1 MISYECPEC
10 GEELSVPT
18 SLAGEM
24 QHCPVCGMRTE
35 VPQPQPQPQPGGVDI
50 EAIAENLRHPN
61 ADVRVKAV
69 KALAAHG
76 HGDASALQMLAHKFR
91 DHNRDVRDAV
101 IMALLDIG
109 QPHVVGMVVRE
120 LGGHWS
126 SEMLLREAI
135 FDLIKFGPPAAPSLL
150 EILDETNHNPR
161 RYEPQAVLAAV
172 ILLGDLGHEPAIPL
186 LAKMFRRHFDL
197 HVRDEAAYAMAM
209 IGLPDRW
216 QDIKGMSAGKKRPH
230 ARKLAKEVMAQRNV
244 VP

>member
-10 GEELSVPT
+10 GEELMVPA
-18 SLAGEM
+18 SLAGEV
-24 QHCPVCGMRTE
+24 QQCPVCGVRTE
-35 VPQPQPQPQPGGVDI
+35 VPPPQPEPQDVDLAALT
-50 EAIAENLRHPN
+50 EDLNHPN

-69 KALAAHG
+69 KMLAVHS
-76 HGDASALQMLAHKFR
+76 HGDAGALQMLAHKFR
-91 DHNRDVRDAV
+91 DRSRDVRDAV
-101 IMALLDIG
+101 IMALLEVN
-109 QPHVVGMVVRE
+109 QPHVVGMLVRE

-126 SEMLLREAI
+126 SEVLLREAV

-161 RYEPQAVLAAV
+161 KYEPQAVLAAV
-172 ILLGDLGHEPAIPL
+172 ILLGELAHEPAIPL

-197 HVRDEAAYAMAM
+197 HVRDEAANAMAM

-216 QDIKGMSAGKKRPH
+216 KDIKDMPAAKKRPH
-230 ARKLAKEVMAQRNV
+230 ARTLAKEVMAMRNV